1 MITIWQMA
9 VNTSVAHWPLK
20 IQSPKPVPNE
30 FWGVNYTQSPNP
42 VKSVRLNVETCPDTP
57 YCKAV
62 PKNYVT
68 KRDFQ
73 MCRLLTGGKIAP
85 VVSFKEIPFLFKEMH
100 FLTKEIYFSL
110 YKKSKSWKK
119 EMLTTVTIMYRELWQ
134 KFFPDRRLFNL
145 AQLNCDIHTKCLL
158 FN

>member
-1 MITIWQMA
+1 
-9 VNTSVAHWPLK
+9 
-20 IQSPKPVPNE
+20 
-30 FWGVNYTQSPNP
+30 
-42 VKSVRLNVETCPDTP
+42 
-57 YCKAV
+57 
-62 PKNYVT
+62 
-68 KRDFQ
+68 

>member
-1 MITIWQMA
+1 M
-9 VNTSVAHWPLK
+9 P
-20 IQSPKPVPNE
+20 PKGP
-30 FWGVNYTQSPNP
+30 
-42 VKSVRLNVETCPDTP
+42 
-57 YCKAV
+57 
-62 PKNYVT
+62 
-68 KRDFQ
+68 Q
-73 MCRLLTGGKIAP
+73 MCQLLTGGKIAP
-85 VVSFKEIPFLFKEMH
+85 EVSFKEIIFLFKEMH
-100 FLTKEIYFSL
+100 FLAKEIYFSL